1 MDLEIKRGYEVLP
14 DNTVRFGIRVTN
26 NGNSA
31 ISDVEVI
38 LDYNDS
44 LFELEGNIVEKLG
57 TLPPSVPRTVK
68 FLLKPLGCVHR
79 EEIGATVRYKDHS
92 WEKHTLDMHPKVIH
106 CVCPFL
112 KEKAITRSE
121 FLKLYETGNSAEHGL
136 TFENISP
143 EKLVEL
149 LAHTCKNRLY
159 KVDEF
164 SIENRKVLYLA
175 GDSLGEKAYYLLTAV
190 VLEEEGIA
198 QVFLHANSDKA
209 FGLNGFLNEILE
221 NLRHLIRSVGAARE
235 IGIIKKEQ
243 VINIIDSVVQ
253 HTNFAGGTDFRAA
266 DLQSADSQSTGSQST
281 GSQSTGSQST
291 GSQSTDSQST
301 DSQSTDSQ
309 SIDIQGSVV
318 QRSKIGFLEEDKAGI
333 ESEGPERKKP
343 EETGKA
349 QVAEQTVKCSP
360 EKKAPAKN
368 PPSQAPEKKAGS
380 PSKKP
385 VPVLGLMIIG
395 ILLVGASAIVLDW
408 GGGPGNPETYTNSIG
423 MEFTLIPGGE
433 FMMGSPSGESGT
445 DNDESPVHKVT
456 IEEPF
461 YLGKYEVTQE
471 QWQKVMGNNPS
482 YFKGDS
488 LPVERVSWE
497 EAQQFIKKLNEMEK
511 ADKYRLPSE
520 AEWEYACRAGNNARY
535 SFGYDVSSLGE
546 YAWYDENS
554 GDKPHPVGQKNP
566 NPWGLYD
573 MHGNVWEWVQD
584 GWHDNYYGAPSD
596 GSARESLS
604 NSLKVRRGGSWEGSA
619 GYCRTANRGNSG
631 SGYRSSG
638 LGVRVLREL

>member
-14 DNTVRFGIRVTN
+14 DNTVKFGIRVTN
-26 NGNSA
+26 PGSSA
-31 ISDVEVI
+31 ISELEVI

-57 TLPPSVPRTVK
+57 TVPPSVPRTAK
-68 FLLKPLGCVHR
+68 FLLKPRGCVHR

-92 WEKHTLDMHPKVIH
+92 WEKHTLDMRPKVIH

-121 FLKLYETGNSAEHGL
+121 FLRLYDTGNSAEHGL
-136 TFENISP
+136 NFENISP
-143 EKLVEL
+143 EKLVEFL
-149 LAHTCKNRLY
+149 SHTCKNRLY

-164 SIENRKVLYLA
+164 SIENGKVLYLA
-175 GDSLGEKAYYLLTAV
+175 GESLGEKAYYLLTAV
-190 VLEEEGIA
+190 ILEEGGIIR
-198 QVFLHANSDKA
+198 VILHANSDKA
-209 FGLNGFLNEILE
+209 FGINGFLNEILE
-221 NLRHLIRSVGAARE
+221 NLRHLVQNVGAARE

-253 HTNFAGGTDFRAA
+253 HTNFAGGTDAPSL
-266 DLQSADSQSTGSQST
+266 DV
-281 GSQSTGSQST
+281 
-291 GSQSTDSQST
+291 
-301 DSQSTDSQ
+301 
-309 SIDIQGSVV
+309 QGSVV
-318 QRSKIGFLEEDKAGI
+318 QRSKIGFLEEEEKASTENEELG
-333 ESEGPERKKP
+333 RKKP
-343 EETGKA
+343 EETGIVQA
-349 QVAEQTVKCSP
+349 AEQNAAEQNAAEKAVKQP
-360 EKKAPAKN
+360 TEKKVAPTKK
-368 PPSQAPEKKAGS
+368 PPSQSPAKKPDT
-380 PSKKP
+380 PSRKP
-385 VPVLGLMIIG
+385 VPVLSLMLIG
-395 ILLVGASAIVLDW
+395 ILLAGASAIVLGW
-408 GGGPGNPETYTNSIG
+408 GEDLGNPETYTNSAG
-423 MEFTLIPGGE
+423 MEFVLIPNGE
-433 FMMGSPSGESGT
+433 FMMGSPSGERGT
-445 DNDESPVHKVT
+445 DGDESPVHKVT
-456 IEEPF
+456 IGEPF

-497 EAQQFIKKLNEMEK
+497 EAQEFIKKLNEMEK
-511 ADKYRLPSE
+511 SDKYRLPSE
-520 AEWEYACRAGNNARY
+520 AEWEYACQAGNSARY

-554 GDKPHPVGQKNP
+554 GDKTQPVGQKNP
-566 NPWGLYD
+566 NLWGLYD

-584 GWHDNYYGAPSD
+584 GWHDSYYGAPSD
-596 GSARESLS
+596 GSARESES

-638 LGVRVLREL
+638 LGFRVLSEL

>member
-14 DNTVRFGIRVTN
+14 DNTVRFGIRVSN
-26 NGNSA
+26 SGNSA

-38 LDYNDS
+38 LDYNYS

-57 TLPPSVPRTVK
+57 TLPPSAPRTAK
-68 FLLKPLGCVHR
+68 FLLKPRGCVHR

-92 WEKHTLDMHPKVIH
+92 WEKHTLDMRPKEIH

-121 FLKLYETGNSAEHGL
+121 FLRLSDTGNSAEHGL
-136 TFENISP
+136 NFENISP
-143 EKLVEL
+143 EKLVEFL
-149 LAHTCKNRLY
+149 SHTCKNRLY

-164 SIENRKVLYLA
+164 SIENGKVLYLA
-175 GDSLGEKAYYLLTAV
+175 GESLGEKAYYLLTAV
-190 VLEEEGIA
+190 VLEEGGI
-198 QVFLHANSDKA
+198 VRVLLHANSDKA

-221 NLRHLIRSVGAARE
+221 NLRHLVQNIGAARE

-253 HTNFAGGTDFRAA
+253 HTNFAGGTEAPEVAVR
-266 DLQSADSQSTGSQST
+266 
-281 GSQSTGSQST
+281 
-291 GSQSTDSQST
+291 
-301 DSQSTDSQ
+301 
-309 SIDIQGSVV
+309 GSVV
-318 QRSKIGFLEEDKAGI
+318 QRSKIGFLEE
-333 ESEGPERKKP
+333 
-343 EETGKA
+343 EEEEEEEKA
-349 QVAEQTVKCSP
+349 QATEQTIAEKTAPEKAVRHPP
-360 EKKAPAKN
+360 EKKAPAKE
-368 PPSQAPEKKAGS
+368 PLTRPPEKK
-380 PSKKP
+380 PDNPPKKP
-385 VPVLGLMIIG
+385 IPVLGLMLIG
-395 ILLVGASAIVLDW
+395 ILLAGASAIVLGW

-423 MEFTLIPGGE
+423 MEFVHVPEGE
-433 FMMGSPSGESGT
+433 FMMGSPSGERGT
-445 DNDESPVHKVT
+445 DADESPVHKVT

-482 YFKGDS
+482 HFKGDR

-497 EAQQFIKKLNEMEK
+497 EAREFIQKLNEMEK
-511 ADKYRLPSE
+511 TDKYRLPSE
-520 AEWEYACRAGNNARY
+520 AEWEYACRAGSDARY
-535 SFGYDVSSLGE
+535 SSGYDVSTLGE
-546 YAWYDENS
+546 HAWYDANS
-554 GDKPHPVGQKNP
+554 EDKTHPVGQKKE

-584 GWHDNYYGAPSD
+584 GWHDSYYGTPSD
-596 GSARESLS
+596 GSARESSS

-619 GYCRTANRGNSG
+619 GYCRAANRGNSG

-638 LGVRVLREL
+638 LGFRVLKEL